1 MEFST
6 GPGPPCS
13 CATCEGMPKH
23 EFHCFPCNC
32 CYFKL
37 MENKNVEPVVSSD
50 GLDVF
55 DEMYGKIIW
64 VCQDCRMKNDAQRH
78 EKPPDW
84 FKNCFDV
91 IMSKI
96 SDLDLKLSTDV
107 HMLASVTNAFMI
119 SQAPASH
126 DRDY

>member
-1 MEFST
+1 M
-6 GPGPPCS
+6 
-13 CATCEGMPKH
+13 
-23 EFHCFPCNC
+23 
-32 CYFKL
+32 
-37 MENKNVEPVVSSD
+37 EPVVSSD

-119 SQAPASH
+119 SQAPASPL
-126 DRDY
+126 RKYP